1 MMQNLLLQ
9 RRQRGSTLVVTLI
22 FLVLMSLFAVNAFN
36 SSSTNLRVVGNME
49 ARQESLAAAQ
59 LGLEHTI
66 SSTLFATNP
75 DGVAAN
81 SVPVDIN
88 GDGAQD
94 FQVRM
99 LPKPSCYR
107 VLPIKTADLDP
118 ALDADLSCMR
128 SGSLQNSG
136 LDSADITA
144 AAGDSMCSQS
154 EWNIRAEVVDGRTG
168 TMVAVNQGVGVRV
181 LGTDAANSCN

>member
-1 MMQNLLLQ
+1 MS
-9 RRQRGSTLVVTLI
+9 RQTKQQGSTLVVTLI

-49 ARQESLAAAQ
+49 ARQESMAAAQ
-59 LGLEHTI
+59 LGVEQTI
-66 SSTLFATNP
+66 SSTLFASNP

-81 SVPVDIN
+81 ALPVDIN
-88 GDGAQD
+88 GDGSAD
-94 FQVRM
+94 LQVRM

-107 VLPIKTADLDP
+107 VLPIKTVDLNP
-118 ALDADLSCMR
+118 ALNADLSCMR
-128 SGSLQNSG
+128 SGALQNSG
-136 LDSADITA
+136 LDSPDVTA

-154 EWNIRAEVVDGRTG
+154 EWNIRAEVVDARTG
-168 TMVAVNQGVGVRV
+168 TMVAVNQGVGLRV